1 MTISDTTF
9 LKKFEDQTLS
19 PDYFNHYG
27 HLRLTWL
34 YLKMFPLETAID
46 KVTNGISAYANS
58 LGAKDKF
65 QHTLTE
71 AIVRIMASRLKQH
84 NESSIEEYLDNNRDL
99 EEDLWRVISE
109 HYSKE
114 RLTSDK
120 AIASFVEA
128 DLKPFD

>member
-9 LKKFEDQTLS
+9 LEKFEDQTLS
-19 PDYFNHYG
+19 PDYFNHSG
-27 HLRLTWL
+27 HLRLAWL
-34 YLKMFPLETAID
+34 YLTKYPLETAID
-46 KVTNGISAYANS
+46 KVTKGISAYANS

-71 AIVRIMASRLKQH
+71 ATVRIMASRLKQS
-84 NESSIEEYLDNNRDL
+84 NESSLDEYLDNNSDL
-99 EEDLWRVISE
+99 IEDLWQVISD

-120 AIASFVEA
+120 AKASFVEP
-128 DLKPFD
+128 DLKPFE